1 MDESVLLSWI
11 LIWLETAL
19 WGGIGTCEWPGKIRS
34 MGKIKGQFPSDF
46 YISQAWQILRG
57 SI

>member
-1 MDESVLLSWI
+1 M
-11 LIWLETAL
+11 WLETAL
-19 WGGIGTCEWPGKIRS
+19 WGGIGTREWPGKIRP